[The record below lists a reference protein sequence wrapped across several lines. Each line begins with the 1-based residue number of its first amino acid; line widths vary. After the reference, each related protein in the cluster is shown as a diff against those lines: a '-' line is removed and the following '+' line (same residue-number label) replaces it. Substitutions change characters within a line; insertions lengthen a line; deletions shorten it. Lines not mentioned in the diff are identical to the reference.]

1 MLINIK
7 TYKYFYSIANG
18 DGDYGDFCDDQN
30 VVNFVVEQLDKE
42 ISIDENSTDEE
53 ENKYADR
60 YNEMLSNL
68 YDQSLNADF
77 WDVDIEIEL

>member
-1 MLINIK
+1 MLIDIK

-18 DGDYGDFCDDQN
+18 DGDYGDFCDN
-30 VVNFVVEQLDKE
+30 ETVVNFVVEQLDKE
-42 ISIDENSTDEE
+42 ISIDENSTNDEH
-53 ENKYADR
+53 NKYNDR

-77 WDVDIEIEL
+77 WDVDLEIEL